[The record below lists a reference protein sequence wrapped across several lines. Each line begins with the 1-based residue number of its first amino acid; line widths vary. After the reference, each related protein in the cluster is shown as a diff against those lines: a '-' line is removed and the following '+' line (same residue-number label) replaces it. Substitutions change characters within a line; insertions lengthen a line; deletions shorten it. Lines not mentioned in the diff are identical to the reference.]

1 MTRFARGGSGNRKR
15 PEEATPWT
23 KLKPR
28 LTGKSS
34 GKKRHGKSP
43 ASSTSHSDGGHRS
56 KHPGNNESELMEK
69 ELEEALVRTKRS
81 EQRRLKRIKKKTLSK
96 VCYHCRQPGHGMSEC
111 PQMTSDVEQGTGI
124 CFRCGSTEHKS
135 ARCTTRNIPEQTGK
149 YEHKSARCTTRN
161 IPEQTGKRDLPFA
174 KCFTCGET
182 GHLARSCPDNP
193 RGLYPNGEAS
203 VIKCACI
210 LTEAAANTVD
220 LWSITSGSVPATRL
234 QEGQRSYRSA
244 PWTAT
249 PVQTWTLFPG
259 QKSRVNLQLEK
270 GPRLSSF
277 R

>member
-193 RGLYPNGEAS
+193 RGLYPNGGGC
-203 VIKCACI
+203 KHC
-210 LTEAAANTVD
+210 
-220 LWSITSGSVPATRL
+220 GSVEHHQWQCPSNKASGGSEVIQVSTMDSHTSADLDVIPRSKVK
-234 QEGQRSYRSA
+234 GQPSA
-244 PWTAT
+244 
-249 PVQTWTLFPG
+249 
-259 QKSRVNLQLEK
+259 RK
-270 GPRLSSF
+270 GPKIVKF
-277 R
+277 